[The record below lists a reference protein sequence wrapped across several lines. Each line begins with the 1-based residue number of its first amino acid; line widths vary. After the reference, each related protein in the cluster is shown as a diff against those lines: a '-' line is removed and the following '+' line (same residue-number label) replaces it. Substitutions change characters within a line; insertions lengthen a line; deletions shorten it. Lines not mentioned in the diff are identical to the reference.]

1 MMLMAIATTTTTTTA
16 ICTTATTT
24 LMFTPTATTT
34 VIPGV
39 PGTSA
44 SGLTMGFYCG
54 WLVVVG
60 DVCVALVL

>member
-1 MMLMAIATTTTTTTA
+1 MMLMAIATTTTA

-34 VIPGV
+34 MIPGV

-44 SGLTMGFYCG
+44 SGLAMGFYCG
-54 WLVVVG
+54 WLGVVG
-60 DVCVALVL
+60 DVCVALFL